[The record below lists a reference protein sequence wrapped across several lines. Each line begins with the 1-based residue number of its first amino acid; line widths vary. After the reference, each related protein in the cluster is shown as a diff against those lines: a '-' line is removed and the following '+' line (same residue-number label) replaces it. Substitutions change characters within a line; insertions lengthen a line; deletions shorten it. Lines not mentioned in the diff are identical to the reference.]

1 MLRVDVEQQ
10 VVELQLVP
18 VGRVVRLELVDG
30 RVPVHVGAGDG
41 RHGRGARVDVRV
53 AARVEA
59 HVAAH
64 TVVLGVDGRVEDAVV
79 ELAHARAARLAAGR
93 HGLRYMGG

>member
-1 MLRVDVEQQ
+1 M
-10 VVELQLVP
+10 
-18 VGRVVRLELVDG
+18 
-30 RVPVHVGAGDG
+30 GASPFTLALATAAT
-41 RHGRGARVDVRV
+41 GRGARVDVRV